1 MTTTKDDDDL
11 TLGAHFVI
19 DELVVPGEV
28 LLGLVYV
35 RGGRLIEV
43 VAVLLRCMGML
54 LGSVLLLV
62 SGEILLL
69 LMVQEA
75 GGTVRWA

>member
-1 MTTTKDDDDL
+1 M
-11 TLGAHFVI
+11 GAHFVI

-28 LLGLVYV
+28 LLGL
-35 RGGRLIEV
+35 GRRIEA
-43 VAVLLRCMGML
+43 VAVLLRRMGML
-54 LGSVLLLV
+54 GGRLLLV

>member
-1 MTTTKDDDDL
+1 MTPTANDDGL

-35 RGGRLIEV
+35 RRGRLVEV
-43 VAVLLRCMGML
+43 VAVLLRSMGML
-54 LGSVLLLV
+54 GSLLLLV

-69 LMVQEA
+69 LMVQET

>member
-1 MTTTKDDDDL
+1 M
-11 TLGAHFVI
+11 GAHFVI

-28 LLGLVYV
+28 LLGL
-35 RGGRLIEV
+35 GRRIEA
-43 VAVLLRCMGML
+43 VAVLLRRMGML
-54 LGSVLLLV
+54 GGRLLLV
-62 SGEILLL
+62 SGEVLLL